1 MIEDLWAIERLTTD
15 VINEEE
21 RMVLIV
27 FIIIIFAAATPG
39 NKASPETRR
48 QFSYPLLAAAPYPKL
63 SRRSPSFPATDA

>member
-27 FIIIIFAAATPG
+27 FIIIIVAAAPL
-39 NKASPETRR
+39 NEASPETRR
-48 QFSYPLLAAAPYPKL
+48 QFSYPLLAALPFPKP
-63 SRRSPSFPATDA
+63 SRRSPSLPATDA